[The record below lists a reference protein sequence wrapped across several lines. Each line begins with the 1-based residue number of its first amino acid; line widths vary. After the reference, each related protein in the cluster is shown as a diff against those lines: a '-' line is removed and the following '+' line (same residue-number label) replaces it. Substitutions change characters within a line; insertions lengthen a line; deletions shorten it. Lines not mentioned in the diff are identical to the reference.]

1 MWYWTC
7 DECNNENPC
16 INDTCELCGKK
27 WSAST
32 AAEIQKKKKEAFC
45 ASFLFSLYLFLEH
58 FLNFLTE
65 TFFLLFGFFGSLG
78 CAVL

>member
-1 MWYWTC
+1 MEKLSFAFTLS
-7 DECNNENPC
+7 EE
-16 INDTCELCGKK
+16 
-27 WSAST
+27 
-32 AAEIQKKKKEAFC
+32 QKKKKEAFC
-45 ASFLFSLYLFLEH
+45 ASFLFSLYLFLKH